1 MNLRELAEHD
11 LSLTLEDSVHGFGW
25 NIEVTDPDGNTKS
38 MIGQSGDIGFEIDP
52 NTGQI
57 VSGRFAHVSL
67 RISSFDG
74 LSGLPRGVADNSGN
88 PWKFKFNDVNENEY
102 VYICQESMP
111 DRTLGIV
118 TCALEAYKE
127 AS

>member
-1 MNLRELAEHD
+1 MNLRELAELD
-11 LSLTLEDSVHGFGW
+11 LSLTLEDSVNGFGFPV
-25 NIEVTDPDGNTKS
+25 NVTDPSGNSKAMT
-38 MIGQSGDIGFEIDP
+38 GQTGDIGFEIDP
-52 NTGQI
+52 NTGQL
-57 VSGRFAHVSL
+57 VSGRFAHISL

-88 PWKFKFNDVNENEY
+88 PWKFKFDDINGNEH
-102 VYICQESMP
+102 VFICQESMI
-111 DRTLGIV
+111 DRTLGVV